1 MSRSGVLFLL
11 HDHCWRW
18 WQKGSG
24 SQVPGRVHANPQ
36 GQLYALARCPGSEF
50 PGCPYPVPD
59 CKFIPS
65 MGVVHRLIMPLA
77 AICVFHRYCV
87 DSIPF
92 LDQLGRRGVIY
103 SDTMMIL
110 IDQPLLRTNIDS
122 SVPFCSDISC
132 CYWAQALY
140 MMSFCHSFGCIQ
152 IIIILP
158 SFVLAGY
165 NKRIALMGWPWRC
178 NLNYSLCNTQK

>member
-1 MSRSGVLFLL
+1 MV
-11 HDHCWRW
+11 
-18 WQKGSG
+18 
-24 SQVPGRVHANPQ
+24 
-36 GQLYALARCPGSEF
+36 
-50 PGCPYPVPD
+50 
-59 CKFIPS
+59 
-65 MGVVHRLIMPLA
+65 
-77 AICVFHRYCV
+77 
-87 DSIPF
+87 
-92 LDQLGRRGVIY
+92 
-103 SDTMMIL
+103 L

-165 NKRIALMGWPWRC
+165 NKRIALMG
-178 NLNYSLCNTQK
+178 